1 MVNFI
6 NNTFFNNGFKKGGKM
21 KNLIILSLLLIGAQT
36 LAQEIETETQTLAP
50 LPNSQNIKT
59 EEIANNTSNP
69 RSQNAKN
76 SMQNF
81 FKDSSNNYTTQ
92 KSYQQKESSR
102 RDEQINKQKN
112 YTKQN
117 YSSTKPQTNHFNDN
131 DKY

>member
-1 MVNFI
+1 M
-6 NNTFFNNGFKKGGKM
+6 KK
-21 KNLIILSLLLIGAQT
+21 LIILSLLLIGAQT

-59 EEIANNTSNP
+59 EEIANNPSNP

-92 KSYQQKESSR
+92 KSYQQKESSK